1 MKDTGA
7 FVYVVDDDASAG
19 DSSLTILRQEPGAF
33 ARATSSLDTKNS
45 PHESGGTMDLK
56 ESKFNCARQ
65 DMNFVVFS
73 DYPCQVRYVGSIRLP
88 INLAPVEIYTLEPAS
103 NGQWGRVNLPG
114 QLERSRLMIPFP
126 TTLQTAPTSKLEA
139 IGFKVPA

>member
-1 MKDTGA
+1 
-7 FVYVVDDDASAG
+7 
-19 DSSLTILRQEPGAF
+19 
-33 ARATSSLDTKNS
+33 
-45 PHESGGTMDLK
+45 MDLK
-56 ESKFNCARQ
+56 ESKFHCAGQ

-88 INLAPVEIYTLEPAS
+88 INLAPVEIYTIEPAF

>member
-1 MKDTGA
+1 
-7 FVYVVDDDASAG
+7 
-19 DSSLTILRQEPGAF
+19 
-33 ARATSSLDTKNS
+33 
-45 PHESGGTMDLK
+45 MDLK
-56 ESKFNCARQ
+56 ESKFHYAGQ

-73 DYPCQVRYVGSIRLP
+73 DYPCRVRYVGSIRLP
-88 INLAPVEIYTLEPAS
+88 INLAPVEIYTIEPAP

-139 IGFKVPA
+139 IGFKLPA

>member
-1 MKDTGA
+1 
-7 FVYVVDDDASAG
+7 
-19 DSSLTILRQEPGAF
+19 
-33 ARATSSLDTKNS
+33 
-45 PHESGGTMDLK
+45 MDLK
-56 ESKFNCARQ
+56 EFKFYYTGH
-65 DMNFVVFS
+65 DMNFAVFS
-73 DYPCQVRYVGSIRLP
+73 DYPCQVTYVGSIRLP
-88 INLAPVEIYTLEPAS
+88 INLAPVEIYTLEPGS